1 MLSSLADIL
10 MFAMLPLLLLAS
22 GFFSGSETA
31 LFSLSEHQR
40 LQLARSGGLAG
51 QTVSQLLAETRTL
64 LITLLLGNMVINV
77 IYFVSTTVLMVRLQ
91 EAGRIGALGVSALSV
106 TFLLMLICLG
116 EVIPKLVAT
125 RKPMVWS
132 RIAAL
137 PLMALHRVAG
147 PLRTVLNAL
156 VITPLA
162 RLIAPR
168 EKPADLSPQE
178 LEMLL
183 DLSEKRGVIDPV
195 EEDTLQQVLALSQI
209 KVGDLMIPRVDIK
222 AHDLNDPPAE
232 LMKLINDTRLSKIPV
247 YRGDLDHIEGVV
259 YARQALLIDEMDDTA
274 RRKLLRR
281 AMFVP
286 EIQRADQL
294 LLQFRKTGTTLAI
307 AVDEYGGTAGVVALE
322 DIVEHMLGEI
332 TGPFEHRSTP
342 NVASVSPGVWR
353 VSAGLAIND
362 WAEAFGQPHHDATVT
377 TIGGLVMARLGR
389 VPAVGDHVELGNIR
403 IEVERMNGRRVDS
416 LLLRLQDGAK
426 ELNNA

>member
-1 MLSSLADIL
+1 
-10 MFAMLPLLLLAS
+10 MFAMLPVLLLAS

-40 LQLARSGGLAG
+40 LQLARSGGFAG
-51 QTVSQLLAETRTL
+51 HTVSQLLAETRTL

-77 IYFVSTTVLMVRLQ
+77 LYFVSTTILMVRLQ
-91 EAGRIGALGVSALSV
+91 EAGRIGAVGVSVLSV

-116 EVIPKLVAT
+116 EVIPKLIAT
-125 RKPMVWS
+125 RKPVAWS

-137 PLMALHRVAG
+137 PLMGLHRVAG
-147 PLRTVLNAL
+147 PLRTVLNIL
-156 VITPLA
+156 IITPLA

-195 EEDTLQQVLALSQI
+195 EEDTLQQVLTLSQL
-209 KVGDLMIPRVDIK
+209 KVGDLMIPRVDIR
-222 AHDLNDPPAE
+222 AHDLNDPPEA
-232 LMKLINDTRLSKIPV
+232 LMTLINDTRLSKIPV

-259 YARQALLIDEMDDTA
+259 FARQALLVDEMDEPS

-294 LLQFRKTGTTLAI
+294 LLQFRKTGMTLAI

-332 TGPFEHRSTP
+332 AGRYEDRSSP
-342 NVASVSPGVWR
+342 EVAAVTQGVWR

-362 WAEAFGQPHHDATVT
+362 WAEAFGQPHHEATVT
-377 TIGGLVMARLGR
+377 TLGGLVMARLGR
-389 VPAVGDHVELGNIR
+389 VPAVGDHIELGNIR
-403 IEVERMNGRRVDS
+403 IEVERMNGRRVHT

-426 ELNNA
+426 EPGAA